1 MKEKLTNNWG
11 LKLVSLLLA
20 VFMWLFVINATH
32 PMENRTITVYNVEYR
47 NEDVVIESGRTYT
60 LAENLE
66 SRGLVISVPVLKTD
80 ANKVRSGD
88 FKIVVDL
95 AKMGPFGAV
104 DVEVEWL
111 GSQLYT
117 IRESDIT
124 WRTSTVTVLLE
135 DIIEKTYRVELSTEG
150 VPAQEYI
157 LGDEAQMLPRTVK
170 IKAPQSVMEQIHS
183 VGIVV
188 NVEGLNSEAT
198 GKAKLKLYDVAGKE
212 LNLDYASYNDY
223 EFAISQDEIEYTVPL
238 LKTKEVG
245 LSFSAPVGTV
255 AQGYRYTG
263 MQGAN
268 QTVHIAGLRALLA
281 EIASIE
287 IPAEELNLEGA
298 RENVVIEIDTSL
310 YVPEGVTVESESVV
324 TVVLQVEPL
333 IRQTRQLQPEQI
345 RMEGGQNGWN
355 YTLQNSVEVV
365 IEGLEEDLNMLSD
378 DQIEAWVSLEGM
390 EAGVNTTDVN
400 VTLDSAFTLVR
411 AGEALVRMEE
421 IPAET
426 GSLPGGSGETGG
438 SGQNPGT
445 GQTTGSGQTAE
456 GGETGDSGQ
465 NPETGQTTGSGQNS
479 SAGQTEGSGQTTG
492 AQEAAGTGGTA
503 AGGRAMES

>member
-11 LKLVSLLLA
+11 LKLLSLLLA

-32 PMENRTITVYNVEYR
+32 PMENRTVTVYNVEYR
-47 NEDVVIESGRTYT
+47 NEDVVIDSGKTYS
-60 LAENLE
+60 LADNLE
-66 SRGLVISVPVLKTD
+66 SRGVVISVPVLKSD

-88 FKIVVDL
+88 FKIVIDL

-104 DVEVEWL
+104 DIEVEWL

-124 WRTSTVTVLLE
+124 WKTATATVLLE
-135 DIIEKTYRVELSTEG
+135 DIIEKTYWVELKTEG

-157 LGDEAQMLPRTVK
+157 LGDEAQMSPRTVK

-188 NVEGLNSEAT
+188 NVEGLNSEAA
-198 GKAKLKLYDVAGKE
+198 GKAKLRLYDVAGKE
-212 LNLDYASYNDY
+212 LSLDYSSYDDY
-223 EFAISQDEIEYTVPL
+223 EFSVGHEEIEYVVPL

-255 AQGYRYTG
+255 APGYRYTG

-298 RENVVIEIDTSL
+298 KEDVVLEIDTSL

-324 TVVLQVEPL
+324 TITLQVEPL
-333 IRQTRQLQPEQI
+333 IRQTRQLMPEQI
-345 RMEGGQNGWN
+345 RMEDGRNGWN

-365 IEGLEEDLNMLSD
+365 IEGLEEDLNMLAD
-378 DQIEAWVSLEGM
+378 DQIEAWISLEGM
-390 EAGVNTTDVN
+390 AAGVNTAVVN
-400 VTLDSAFTLVR
+400 VTLDNAFTLVR
-411 AGEALVRMEE
+411 AGEAQVRMEE
-421 IPAET
+421 IPAQTQPGAAGET
-426 GSLPGGSGETGG
+426 TESSQTAGSGESSANTGA
-438 SGQNPGT
+438 S
-445 GQTTGSGQTAE
+445 QTA
-456 GGETGDSGQ
+456 GSTGD
-465 NPETGQTTGSGQNS
+465 T
-479 SAGQTEGSGQTTG
+479 AAGQTTG
-492 AQEAAGTGGTA
+492 AGQTD
-503 AGGRAMES
+503 RKSVV